1 MTIVIE
7 NPSKKILKMIEDTEG
22 TMQIKQFEKEKEE
35 ALLSYM
41 EDIEDSKIAEEAY
54 KNYLNSGE
62 KRISADEVFKKL
74 GI

>member
-1 MTIVIE
+1 MTVVIE
-7 NPSKKILKMIEDTEG
+7 NPSKKILKMIEDTKG
-22 TMQIKQFEKEKEE
+22 TMKIKQFEKEKEE
-35 ALLSYM
+35 ALLNYM

-62 KRISADEVFKKL
+62 KRISADEVFKKI